1 MLGSSGNHFPVFSTS
16 RSLHT
21 FWLEH
26 PAFRAHSMD
35 GVAQCCMRA
44 MLLWGTL
51 LTVWN
56 LSMTLQVE
64 FLGYQVHH
72 LRQSTSPQRSDSHEP
87 WRSTHG
93 VEAVGISCA
102 FWKLQRR
109 THSVRVECP
118 GHAGPSTHAVHA
130 AYDTRVRNGGGRQRS
145 HTDGVHGEHSGGYAR
160 PILERA
166 VVASVESG
174 RGGQQRS
181 GGRVRVGAAE
191 QGRAAGAEE
200 QSSAVARAAT
210 VLVSELPR
218 EGDGGVGEEL
228 SAGGIDGGTVAERP
242 RQGAVAVRKDRE
254 GHVHDGLQVSSV
266 GVPSVRDLSEQLRYE
281 VGV

>member
-1 MLGSSGNHFPVFSTS
+1 
-16 RSLHT
+16 
-21 FWLEH
+21 
-26 PAFRAHSMD
+26 
-35 GVAQCCMRA
+35 
-44 MLLWGTL
+44 
-51 LTVWN
+51 
-56 LSMTLQVE
+56 
-64 FLGYQVHH
+64 
-72 LRQSTSPQRSDSHEP
+72 
-87 WRSTHG
+87 
-93 VEAVGISCA
+93 
-102 FWKLQRR
+102 
-109 THSVRVECP
+109 
-118 GHAGPSTHAVHA
+118 VHA